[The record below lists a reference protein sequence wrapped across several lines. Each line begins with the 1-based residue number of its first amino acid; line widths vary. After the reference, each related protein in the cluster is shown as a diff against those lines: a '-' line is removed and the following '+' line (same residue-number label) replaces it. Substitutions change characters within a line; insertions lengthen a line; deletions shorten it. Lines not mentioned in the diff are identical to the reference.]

1 MLRAA
6 VVVASALTILP
17 AHAAEYRRFCTPQN
31 QCFVCVRGQ
40 PSCEVTYALSRAM
53 TPPTAPSMDR
63 IVPPSPVPAP
73 GSLSAQAAPPPP
85 AAAPPPSQEQWKQD
99 IIDEAQRY
107 CDAYPKDPICHF
119 RDQPAQ

>member
-6 VVVASALTILP
+6 VIVASTLTIVS
-17 AHAAEYRRFCTPQN
+17 AQAAEYRRFCTPQN

-53 TPPTAPSMDR
+53 TPPSPPTMARVVPPAPVPSPAPSH
-63 IVPPSPVPAP
+63 S
-73 GSLSAQAAPPPP
+73 QAPPPP
-85 AAAPPPSQEQWKQD
+85 AGAAPPPSQQEWKQA

-107 CDAYPKDPICHF
+107 CDSFPADPICHF
-119 RDQPAQ
+119 KDQPAQ